1 MPPSSIRRKHRGSK
15 IVATLGP
22 ASAEPETLRRIV
34 DAGMDVVRLNFS
46 HGDHQSH
53 ATLVAHVRRLQEE
66 TGKPLAIIGDLRGPK
81 IRVGPLDQ
89 PLELAPDAALR
100 ITVEPGH
107 AGPRS
112 VSCDYAGL
120 PDDVA
125 PGDYIYMRD
134 GEIELEVTSTSGSSV
149 DTVVRV
155 GGRLTSRAGVNL
167 PGVTVR
173 LPVLTDGD
181 LEDIEFAVE
190 QGLDYLALSFVRE
203 AGDLLHAR
211 ERLDAL
217 GSSIGLIA
225 KIENM
230 LALHDLDAIVESA
243 DGVIVARGDLG
254 VEVGPEN
261 VPVWQRRIIA
271 AASRRLVPVIVATQM
286 LESMIEHPRP
296 TRAEASDVANAV
308 WDGADALMLSAESAA
323 GAYPVESV
331 EMMDRIIRRTE
342 ESETPATHHDESS
355 WASDPARSI
364 SWATREILLHDD
376 SIAGVVVFTMSRYSA
391 RLIAKGHLPRDVL
404 AITVDPRV
412 QQQLALL
419 WGVRA
424 VICPMFTNEGPGAGS
439 RDRAREERAGM
450 RRWGHRGR
458 RRLDAG
464 GAAGT
469 DEFAHPASHR
479 RAARPARARWV
490 SR

>member
-1 MPPSSIRRKHRGSK
+1 MPPSKTRRKHRGSK

-22 ASAEPETLRRIV
+22 ASAEPATLRRMV
-34 DAGMDVVRLNFS
+34 DAGVDVVRLNFS
-46 HGDHQSH
+46 HGDRDSH
-53 ATLVAHVRRLQEE
+53 AGLVAHVRRLQDE
-66 TGKPLAIIGDLRGPK
+66 TGRPLAILGDLRGPK

-89 PLELAPDAALR
+89 PLELAAGSPLR

-120 PDDVA
+120 PEDVA
-125 PGDYIYMRD
+125 PGDHIYMRD

-149 DTVVRV
+149 ETVVRV

-167 PGVTVR
+167 PGVAVR
-173 LPVLTDGD
+173 LPVLTDRD

-190 QGLDYLALSFVRE
+190 QGMDYLALSFVRE
-203 AGDLLHAR
+203 ASDLLRAR
-211 ERLDAL
+211 ERLEAL

-225 KIENM
+225 KIENI
-230 LALHDLDAIVESA
+230 LALHDLDAIVEQS
-243 DGVIVARGDLG
+243 DGVMVARGDLG

-261 VPVWQRRIIA
+261 VPIWQRRIIA
-271 AASRRLVPVIVATQM
+271 AAGRRLVPVIVATQM

-342 ESETPATHHDESS
+342 ESETPATHHDEAS
-355 WASDPARSI
+355 WAGDRARSI
-364 SWATREILLHDD
+364 SRATGEILLHDD
-376 SIAGVVVFTMSRYSA
+376 SVAGVVVFTMSGYSA

-412 QQQLALL
+412 QQQLALM

-424 VICPMFTNEGPGAGS
+424 VVCPTFTNEAQVLEAVTEHARSELGCEDGDTVAVVGSMPVGQRGPTNSLTLHRIGAPPVRPDG
-439 RDRAREERAGM
+439 RGRAG
-450 RRWGHRGR
+450 
-458 RRLDAG
+458 
-464 GAAGT
+464 
-469 DEFAHPASHR
+469 
-479 RAARPARARWV
+479 
-490 SR
+490 